1 MATNVA
7 DSAQRTSHLC
17 VTVLPLLFSASALL
31 RAAVNCEEKKKK
43 KKMRRAAVDMDTNV
57 AHSPLE

>member
-17 VTVLPLLFSASALL
+17 VTVLPLLFAASALL
-31 RAAVNCEEKKKK
+31 RAAVNCEEKKK